1 MHHDTKKVS
10 KPLSREGIFKLMV
23 TLTFFVSTAFV
34 VKNLLG
40 GDIQGVII
48 DGAVLAVFAVIIIAM
63 RVMKAKPDTQ
73 RLVVASSIICLV
85 FVIGLTTG
93 TYYSEDFCLYLAV
106 MGLTGLYLK
115 PAYAWVQLILSDIFL
130 AIQFIAHPEKADPL
144 GQFIMCM
151 VTFTLAG
158 ALFALVIGRGR
169 AFIERARQRTDEAEA
184 LLESMKNIG
193 LELEQNFRASNKRMD
208 SLTSASDTM
217 RDSADLLQKSSES
230 ISTDAYEVSASC
242 DHVQFNMQE
251 TEQNIKD
258 LNQEIHSF
266 EEVMDINRRNMT
278 EMNAQMDVV
287 KRAMDETTRVFQVLD
302 EQMKQIAS
310 VTEEINKIASNTG
323 LLAVNA
329 SIEAARA
336 GVAGKGF
343 AVVATN
349 VRELAVSSTQCSN
362 EVADVVSS
370 MQTQIDTTSRQ
381 LSDSTEAIAATMQTL
396 FSFQQGFNQ
405 MMEQF
410 TAIYGNIETQTA
422 TIGRVSGI
430 FTGLKDRA
438 STMNAN
444 SEQNQNSVESIVD
457 TMRVYREHIAAV
469 VEDNRR
475 IQTLSENMLS
485 IAQSTHY
492 DEDMLE

>member
-1 MHHDTKKVS
+1 MKEKKKIG
-10 KPLSREGIFKLMV
+10 KPISREGIFKLMV
-23 TLTFFVSTAFV
+23 TLTFLVSGAFI

-40 GDIQGVII
+40 GDMQGTII
-48 DGAVLAVFAVIIIAM
+48 DGAILAVFTLVILL
-63 RVMKAKPDTQ
+63 MKALKVKPDTQ
-73 RLVVASSIICLV
+73 HLVVASSIIVLV

-106 MGLTGLYLK
+106 IGLTGLYLK

-130 AIQFIAHPEKADPL
+130 VIQFIAHPEKADPL

-158 ALFALVIGRGR
+158 VMFALVIGRGR
-169 AFIERARQRTDEAEA
+169 AFIERAQQRTDEAEA
-184 LLESMKNIG
+184 LLESMKTIG
-193 LELEQNFRASNKRMD
+193 TELEQNFRASNKRMD
-208 SLTSASDTM
+208 SLTSANEKM
-217 RDSADLLQKSSES
+217 RDSADILQQSSES

-242 DHVQFNMQE
+242 DSVQFSMQE
-251 TEQNIKD
+251 TEQNIQN
-258 LNQEIHSF
+258 LNNEIHSF
-266 EEVMDINRRNMT
+266 EEVMAVNRRNMT
-278 EMNAQMDVV
+278 EMNSQMDVV
-287 KRAMDETTRVFQVLD
+287 KRAMDETTRVFKVLD
-302 EQMKQIAS
+302 EQMQQIAT

-336 GVAGKGF
+336 GAAGKGF

-370 MQTQIDTTSRQ
+370 MQTQIDNTSRQ
-381 LSDSTEAIAATMQTL
+381 LSDSTEAIASTLQTL
-396 FSFQQGFNQ
+396 SSFQQGFNE

-410 TAIYGNIETQTA
+410 TAIYGNIETQTE
-422 TIGRVSGI
+422 TIGRVAGI

-438 STMNAN
+438 STMSAN
-444 SEQNQNSVESIVD
+444 SEQNQHSVDSIAN
-457 TMRVYREHIAAV
+457 TMRVYRENIAAV
-469 VEDNRR
+469 IEDNRR

-485 IAQSTHY
+485 IAQSTNY
-492 DEDMLE
+492 DEDVME